1 MDNISFEA
9 IKKGD
14 EKVYQFVFN
23 ELYEDLCKYAFLYV
37 NDESTSKELIQ
48 ILFIKLWE
56 KRQTINITT
65 SLKSYLFRAARNA
78 CLNHIRDYKV
88 IERLDDV
95 CFELEN
101 DMLQEMSDFESLDKI
116 LVQQKI
122 DEAIESL
129 PPKCKEIFLLSRKN
143 ELTYTQIANELDI
156 TRKTVENQMGIALKK
171 LRDKLSP
178 ILFLF
183 VWYF

>member
-1 MDNISFEA
+1 MRDN
-9 IKKGD
+9 
-14 EKVYQFVFN
+14 N
-23 ELYEDLCKYAFLYV
+23 
-37 NDESTSKELIQ
+37 
-48 ILFIKLWE
+48 
-56 KRQTINITT
+56 
-65 SLKSYLFRAARNA
+65 
-78 CLNHIRDYKV
+78 V

-95 CFELEN
+95 CSELEK

-122 DEAIESL
+122 DEAIENL